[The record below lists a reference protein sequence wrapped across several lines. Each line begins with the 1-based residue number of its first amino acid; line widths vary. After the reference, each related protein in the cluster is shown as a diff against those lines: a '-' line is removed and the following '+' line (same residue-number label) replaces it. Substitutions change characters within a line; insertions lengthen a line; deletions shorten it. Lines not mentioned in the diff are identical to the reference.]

1 MSGKIKFNIAEAQN
15 ISLELKIATGRY
27 TQETEE
33 LLKVLKNN
41 SLCDKDQDVV
51 EQRGRIEKNNQRL
64 IEYEKFVNTNIAKS
78 SSVIEELFMSVEVL
92 YAQQVSEF
100 RNPNSAGYKE
110 LMGNVKAVAYKNL
123 SSVAGLGEI
132 LTSNLVTGTAKDIR
146 DTLVGTLVDSTY
158 VKLINDTVEYQG
170 QNRNIIELYGV
181 KADNIKAGIGAK
193 AMDTP
198 TKYLSTA
205 YLISDTL
212 KSFNSYGN
220 SKDSSRLAG
229 DLTGI
234 AITKGADFAVGKLA
248 TTALA
253 GFGVSG
259 VKGAIAGAIISVAA
273 DKIIDPTV
281 EYVKESK
288 VEAKRDDWETKGIY
302 KGWKKIRDLK
312 LEYTVGNYQAS

>member
-15 ISLELKIATGRY
+15 ISLELKIAAGRY

-64 IEYEKFVNTNIAKS
+64 IKYEKFVNTNLAKS

-123 SSVAGLGEI
+123 SNLPGLGKI
-132 LTSNLVTGTAKDIR
+132 LVSANVTGAAKDIR
-146 DTLVGTLVDSTY
+146 DTLFGTLVDNTY
-158 VKLINDTVEYQG
+158 MKLINDNVEYQG
-170 QNRNIIELYGV
+170 ENKNIIKFYGS
-181 KADNIKAGIGAK
+181 KAGKLKSDSTKMMA
-193 AMDTP
+193 AP
-198 TKYLSTA
+198 TKYISTA

-229 DLTGI
+229 DLTGM

-248 TTALA
+248 TTALS

-273 DKIIDPTV
+273 DRIIDPTV
-281 EYVKESK
+281 EYVKK
-288 VEAKRDDWETKGIY
+288 RKTEAKREEWERNGIS
-302 KGWKKIRDLK
+302 KGWMKIQDLK

>member
-15 ISLELKIATGRY
+15 ISLELKIAAGRY

-64 IEYEKFVNTNIAKS
+64 IEYEKFINTNLSKS
-78 SSVIEELFMSVEVL
+78 NSVIEELFMSVEVL

-110 LMGNVKAVAYKNL
+110 LMGNVKAVAYQEL
-123 SSVAGLGEI
+123 SKVSGLKRI
-132 LTSNLVTGTAKDIR
+132 LTSEKGDIQNLR
-146 DTLVGTLVDSTY
+146 DTLLDTLVDNVYT
-158 VKLINDTVEYQG
+158 KLINDTVEYYG
-170 QNRNIIELYGV
+170 SSKDIINLYGMEDG
-181 KADNIKAGIGAK
+181 KLFKGGAK
-193 AMDTP
+193 DVLNNP
-198 TKYLSTA
+198 RKYISTA

-234 AITKGADFAVGKLA
+234 AIKKVLILLLGNLA

>member
-15 ISLELKIATGRY
+15 ISLELEIAAGRY

-51 EQRGRIEKNNQRL
+51 EQMGRIEKNNQRL

-248 TTALA
+248 TTALS

-288 VEAKRDDWETKGIY
+288 VEAKRGDWETKGIY

>member
-15 ISLELKIATGRY
+15 ISLELKIAAGRY

-64 IEYEKFVNTNIAKS
+64 IEYEKFINTNLSKS
-78 SSVIEELFMSVEVL
+78 NSVIEELFMSVEVL

-110 LMGNVKAVAYKNL
+110 LMGNVKAVAYQEL
-123 SSVAGLGEI
+123 SKVSGLKRI
-132 LTSNLVTGTAKDIR
+132 LTSEKGDIQNLR
-146 DTLVGTLVDSTY
+146 DTLLDTLVDNVYT
-158 VKLINDTVEYQG
+158 KLINDTVEYYG
-170 QNRNIIELYGV
+170 SSKDIINLYGMEDG
-181 KADNIKAGIGAK
+181 KLFKGGAK
-193 AMDTP
+193 DVLNNP
-198 TKYLSTA
+198 RKYISTA

-248 TTALA
+248 TTALS

-259 VKGAIAGAIISVAA
+259 VKGAIAGAVISVAA

-281 EYVKESK
+281 EYVKK
-288 VEAKRDDWETKGIY
+288 RKIEAKREEWERNGIS
-302 KGWKKIRDLK
+302 KGWMKIQDLK
-312 LEYTVGNYQAS
+312 L

>member
-1 MSGKIKFNIAEAQN
+1 MKFNIAEAQN
-15 ISLELKIATGRY
+15 ISLELKIAAGRY

-64 IEYEKFVNTNIAKS
+64 IEYEKFINTNLSKS
-78 SSVIEELFMSVEVL
+78 NSVIEELFMSVEVL

-110 LMGNVKAVAYKNL
+110 LMGNVKAVAYQEL
-123 SSVAGLGEI
+123 SKVSGLKRI
-132 LTSNLVTGTAKDIR
+132 LTSEKGDIQNLR
-146 DTLVGTLVDSTY
+146 DTLLDTLVDNVYT
-158 VKLINDTVEYQG
+158 KLINDTVEYYG
-170 QNRNIIELYGV
+170 SSKDIINLYGMEDG
-181 KADNIKAGIGAK
+181 KLFKGGAK
-193 AMDTP
+193 DVLNNP
-198 TKYLSTA
+198 RKYISTA

-248 TTALA
+248 TTALS

-281 EYVKESK
+281 EYVKK
-288 VEAKRDDWETKGIY
+288 RKIEAKREEWERNGIS
-302 KGWKKIRDLK
+302 KGWMKIQDLK

>member
-1 MSGKIKFNIAEAQN
+1 
-15 ISLELKIATGRY
+15 
-27 TQETEE
+27 
-33 LLKVLKNN
+33 
-41 SLCDKDQDVV
+41 
-51 EQRGRIEKNNQRL
+51 
-64 IEYEKFVNTNIAKS
+64 NTNLSKS
-78 SSVIEELFMSVEVL
+78 NSVIEELFMSVEVL

-110 LMGNVKAVAYKNL
+110 LMGNVKAVAYQEL
-123 SSVAGLGEI
+123 SKVSGLKRI
-132 LTSNLVTGTAKDIR
+132 LTSEKGDIQNLR
-146 DTLVGTLVDSTY
+146 DTLLDTLVDNVYT
-158 VKLINDTVEYQG
+158 KLINDTVEYYG
-170 QNRNIIELYGV
+170 SSKDIINLYGMEDG
-181 KADNIKAGIGAK
+181 KLFKGGAK
-193 AMDTP
+193 DVLNNP
-198 TKYLSTA
+198 RKYLSTA

-248 TTALA
+248 TTALS

>member
-15 ISLELKIATGRY
+15 ISLELKIAAGRY

-64 IEYEKFVNTNIAKS
+64 IEYEKFINTNLSKS
-78 SSVIEELFMSVEVL
+78 NSVIEELFMSVEVL

-110 LMGNVKAVAYKNL
+110 LMGNVKAVAYQELSKVSGLKRIPTSEKGDIQNL
-123 SSVAGLGEI
+123 
-132 LTSNLVTGTAKDIR
+132 R
-146 DTLVGTLVDSTY
+146 DTLLDTLVDNVYT
-158 VKLINDTVEYQG
+158 KLINDTVEYYG
-170 QNRNIIELYGV
+170 SSKDIINLYGMEDG
-181 KADNIKAGIGAK
+181 KLFKGGAK
-193 AMDTP
+193 DVLNNP
-198 TKYLSTA
+198 RKYISTA

-248 TTALA
+248 TTALS

-281 EYVKESK
+281 EYVKENK

-302 KGWKKIRDLK
+302 KGWKRIRDLK

>member
-15 ISLELKIATGRY
+15 ISLELKIAVGRY

-51 EQRGRIEKNNQRL
+51 ELRGRVKKNNQRL

-100 RNPNSAGYKE
+100 RNPNSTGYKE

-123 SSVAGLGEI
+123 SNLPGLGGI
-132 LTSNLVTGTAKDIR
+132 LTSESVTDTAKDLR
-146 DTLVGTLVDSTY
+146 DTLIDTLVDNTY
-158 VKLINDTVEYQG
+158 MKLINDTVEYQG
-170 QNRNIIELYGV
+170 ENKNIIELYGNQAST
-181 KADNIKAGIGAK
+181 KRLTTKMPAN
-193 AMDTP
+193 P

-248 TTALA
+248 TTALS

>member
-15 ISLELKIATGRY
+15 ISLELKIAAGRY

-64 IEYEKFVNTNIAKS
+64 IEYEKFINTNLSKS
-78 SSVIEELFMSVEVL
+78 NSVIEELFMSVEVL

-110 LMGNVKAVAYKNL
+110 LMGNVKAVAYQEL
-123 SSVAGLGEI
+123 SKVSGLKRI
-132 LTSNLVTGTAKDIR
+132 LTSEKGDIQNLR
-146 DTLVGTLVDSTY
+146 DTLLDTLVDNVYT
-158 VKLINDTVEYQG
+158 KLINDTVEYYG
-170 QNRNIIELYGV
+170 SSKDIINLYGMEDG
-181 KADNIKAGIGAK
+181 KLFKGGAK
-193 AMDTP
+193 DVLNNP
-198 TKYLSTA
+198 RKYISTA

-248 TTALA
+248 TTALS

-259 VKGAIAGAIISVAA
+259 VKGAIAGAVISVAA

-281 EYVKESK
+281 EYVKK
-288 VEAKRDDWETKGIY
+288 RKIEAKREEWERNGIS
-302 KGWKKIRDLK
+302 KGWMKIQDLK

>member
-15 ISLELKIATGRY
+15 ISLELKIAAGRY

-64 IEYEKFVNTNIAKS
+64 IEYEKFINTNLSKS
-78 SSVIEELFMSVEVL
+78 NSVIEELFMSVEVL

-110 LMGNVKAVAYKNL
+110 LMGNVKAVAYQEL
-123 SSVAGLGEI
+123 SKVSGLKRI
-132 LTSNLVTGTAKDIR
+132 LTSEKGDIQNLR
-146 DTLVGTLVDSTY
+146 DTLLDTLVDNVYT
-158 VKLINDTVEYQG
+158 KLINDTVEYYG
-170 QNRNIIELYGV
+170 SSKDTINLYGMGDG
-181 KADNIKAGIGAK
+181 KLFKGGAK
-193 AMDTP
+193 DVLNNP
-198 TKYLSTA
+198 RKYISTA

-248 TTALA
+248 TTALS

-259 VKGAIAGAIISVAA
+259 VKGAIAGAVISVAA

-281 EYVKESK
+281 EYVKK
-288 VEAKRDDWETKGIY
+288 RKIEAKREEWERNGIS
-302 KGWKKIRDLK
+302 KGWMKIQDLK

>member
-15 ISLELKIATGRY
+15 ISLELKIAVGRY

-51 EQRGRIEKNNQRL
+51 ELRGRVKKNNQRL

-100 RNPNSAGYKE
+100 RNPNSTGYKE

-123 SSVAGLGEI
+123 SNLPGLGGI
-132 LTSNLVTGTAKDIR
+132 LTSESVTDTAKDLR
-146 DTLVGTLVDSTY
+146 DTLIDTLVDNTY
-158 VKLINDTVEYQG
+158 MKLINDTVEYQG
-170 QNRNIIELYGV
+170 ENKNIIELYGNQAST
-181 KADNIKAGIGAK
+181 KRLTTKMSAN
-193 AMDTP
+193 P

-234 AITKGADFAVGKLA
+234 AIKKGADFAVGKLA

>member
-1 MSGKIKFNIAEAQN
+1 MSGKIKFNIVEAQN
-15 ISLELKIATGRY
+15 ISLELKIAAGRY

-64 IEYEKFVNTNIAKS
+64 IEYEKFVNTNLAKS
-78 SSVIEELFMSVEVL
+78 NSVIEELFMSVEVL

-110 LMGNVKAVAYKNL
+110 LMGNVKAVAYQEL
-123 SSVAGLGEI
+123 SKVSGLKRI
-132 LTSNLVTGTAKDIR
+132 LTSEKGDIQNLR
-146 DTLVGTLVDSTY
+146 DTLLDTLVDNVYT
-158 VKLINDTVEYQG
+158 KLINDTVEYYG
-170 QNRNIIELYGV
+170 SSKEIIKLYGMEDG
-181 KADNIKAGIGAK
+181 KLFKGGAK
-193 AMDTP
+193 DVLNNP
-198 TKYLSTA
+198 RKYLSTA

-259 VKGAIAGAIISVAA
+259 VKGAIAGAVISVAA
-273 DKIIDPTV
+273 DRIIDPTV
-281 EYVKESK
+281 EYVKK
-288 VEAKRDDWETKGIY
+288 RKTEAKREEWERNGIS
-302 KGWKKIRDLK
+302 KGWMKIQDLK

>member
-64 IEYEKFVNTNIAKS
+64 IEYEKFVNTNLAKS

-110 LMGNVKAVAYKNL
+110 LMGNVKAIAYKNL
-123 SSVAGLGEI
+123 SNLPGLGKI
-132 LTSNLVTGTAKDIR
+132 LTSDNSIGVTKDIR
-146 DTLVGTLVDSTY
+146 DTLIGTLVDSTY
-158 VKLINDTVEYQG
+158 MKLINDTVEYQG

-234 AITKGADFAVGKLA
+234 AIKKGADFAVGKLA

>member
-15 ISLELKIATGRY
+15 ISLELKIAAGRY

-64 IEYEKFVNTNIAKS
+64 IEYEKFVNTNLAKS
-78 SSVIEELFMSVEVL
+78 NSVIEELFMSVEVL

-110 LMGNVKAVAYKNL
+110 LMGNVKAISYQKI
-123 SSVAGLGEI
+123 SQISGLGEM
-132 LTSNLVTGTAKDIR
+132 LTSKGSVGAIKDIR
-146 DTLVGTLVDSTY
+146 DTLLGTLVDDTY
-158 VKLINDTVEYQG
+158 LKLIDDTVEYQG
-170 QNRNIIELYGV
+170 ENKNITDLYGDKISKV
-181 KADNIKAGIGAK
+181 GSRRKKLN
-193 AMDTP
+193 TP

-248 TTALA
+248 TTALS

>member
-27 TQETEE
+27 TQETEG

-64 IEYEKFVNTNIAKS
+64 IEYEKFVNTNLAKS

-110 LMGNVKAVAYKNL
+110 LMGNVKAIAYKNL
-123 SSVAGLGEI
+123 SNLPGLGKI
-132 LTSNLVTGTAKDIR
+132 LTSDNSIGVTKDIR
-146 DTLVGTLVDSTY
+146 DTLIGTLVDSTY
-158 VKLINDTVEYQG
+158 MKLINDTVEYQG

-248 TTALA
+248 TTALS

>member
-15 ISLELKIATGRY
+15 ISLELKIAVGRY

-51 EQRGRIEKNNQRL
+51 ELRGRVEKNNQRL

-100 RNPNSAGYKE
+100 RNPNSTGYKE

-123 SSVAGLGEI
+123 SNLPGLGGI
-132 LTSNLVTGTAKDIR
+132 LTSESVTDTAKDLR
-146 DTLVGTLVDSTY
+146 DTLIDTLVDNTY
-158 VKLINDTVEYQG
+158 MKLINDTVEYQG
-170 QNRNIIELYGV
+170 ENKNIIELYGNQAST
-181 KADNIKAGIGAK
+181 KRLTTKMPAN
-193 AMDTP
+193 P

-220 SKDSSRLAG
+220 SKDSSRVAG

-234 AITKGADFAVGKLA
+234 AIKKGADFAVGKLA

-281 EYVKESK
+281 EYVKK
-288 VEAKRDDWETKGIY
+288 RKIKAKREEWERNGIS
-302 KGWKKIRDLK
+302 KGWMKIQDLK

>member
-15 ISLELKIATGRY
+15 ISLELKIAAGRY

-64 IEYEKFVNTNIAKS
+64 IEYEKFINTNLSKS
-78 SSVIEELFMSVEVL
+78 NSVIEELFMSVEVL

-110 LMGNVKAVAYKNL
+110 LMGNVKAVAYQEL
-123 SSVAGLGEI
+123 SKVSGLKRI
-132 LTSNLVTGTAKDIR
+132 LTSEKGDIQNLR
-146 DTLVGTLVDSTY
+146 DTLLDTLVDNVYT
-158 VKLINDTVEYQG
+158 KLINDTVEYYG
-170 QNRNIIELYGV
+170 SSKDIINLYGMEDG
-181 KADNIKAGIGAK
+181 KLFKGGAK
-193 AMDTP
+193 DVLNNP
-198 TKYLSTA
+198 RKYISTA

-248 TTALA
+248 TTALS

-281 EYVKESK
+281 EYVKK
-288 VEAKRDDWETKGIY
+288 RKIEAKREEWERNGIS
-302 KGWKKIRDLK
+302 KGWM
-312 LEYTVGNYQAS
+312 

>member
-259 VKGAIAGAIISVAA
+259 VKGAIAGAVISVAA
-273 DKIIDPTV
+273 DRIIDPTV
-281 EYVKESK
+281 EYVKK
-288 VEAKRDDWETKGIY
+288 RKTEAKREEWERNGIS
-302 KGWKKIRDLK
+302 KGWMKIQDLK

>member
-1 MSGKIKFNIAEAQN
+1 M
-15 ISLELKIATGRY
+15 
-27 TQETEE
+27 
-33 LLKVLKNN
+33 
-41 SLCDKDQDVV
+41 
-51 EQRGRIEKNNQRL
+51 
-64 IEYEKFVNTNIAKS
+64 
-78 SSVIEELFMSVEVL
+78 
-92 YAQQVSEF
+92 
-100 RNPNSAGYKE
+100 
-110 LMGNVKAVAYKNL
+110 
-123 SSVAGLGEI
+123 
-132 LTSNLVTGTAKDIR
+132 
-146 DTLVGTLVDSTY
+146 
-158 VKLINDTVEYQG
+158 KLINDTVEYQG
-170 QNRNIIELYGV
+170 ENKNIIELYGNQAST
-181 KADNIKAGIGAK
+181 KRLTTKMPAN
-193 AMDTP
+193 P

>member
-15 ISLELKIATGRY
+15 ISLELKIAAGRY

-64 IEYEKFVNTNIAKS
+64 IEYEKFINTNLSKS
-78 SSVIEELFMSVEVL
+78 NSVIEELFMSVEVL

-110 LMGNVKAVAYKNL
+110 LMGNVKAVAYQEL
-123 SSVAGLGEI
+123 SKVSGLKRI
-132 LTSNLVTGTAKDIR
+132 LTSEKGDIQNLR
-146 DTLVGTLVDSTY
+146 DTLLDTLVDNVYT
-158 VKLINDTVEYQG
+158 KLINDTVEYYG
-170 QNRNIIELYGV
+170 SSKDIINLYGMEDG
-181 KADNIKAGIGAK
+181 KLFKGGAK
-193 AMDTP
+193 DVLNNP
-198 TKYLSTA
+198 RKYISTA

-248 TTALA
+248 TTALS

-281 EYVKESK
+281 EYVKK
-288 VEAKRDDWETKGIY
+288 RKIEAKREEWERNVIS
-302 KGWKKIRDLK
+302 KGWMKIQDLK

>member
-15 ISLELKIATGRY
+15 ISLELKIAAGRY

-64 IEYEKFVNTNIAKS
+64 IEYEKFINTNLSKS
-78 SSVIEELFMSVEVL
+78 NSVIEELFMSVEVL

-110 LMGNVKAVAYKNL
+110 LMGNVKAVAYQEL
-123 SSVAGLGEI
+123 SKVSGLKRI
-132 LTSNLVTGTAKDIR
+132 LTSEKGDIQNLR
-146 DTLVGTLVDSTY
+146 DTLLDTLVDNVYT
-158 VKLINDTVEYQG
+158 KLINDTVEYYG
-170 QNRNIIELYGV
+170 SSKDIINLYGMGDG
-181 KADNIKAGIGAK
+181 KLFKGGAK
-193 AMDTP
+193 DVLNNP
-198 TKYLSTA
+198 RKYISTA

-248 TTALA
+248 TTALS

-259 VKGAIAGAIISVAA
+259 VKGAIAGAVISVAA

-281 EYVKESK
+281 EYVKK
-288 VEAKRDDWETKGIY
+288 RKIEAKREEWERNGIS
-302 KGWKKIRDLK
+302 KGWMKIQDLK

>member
-15 ISLELKIATGRY
+15 ISLELKIAAGRY

-64 IEYEKFVNTNIAKS
+64 IEYEKFINTNLSKS
-78 SSVIEELFMSVEVL
+78 NSVIEELFMSVEVL

-110 LMGNVKAVAYKNL
+110 LMGNVKAVAYQELLKV
-123 SSVAGLGEI
+123 SGLKRI
-132 LTSNLVTGTAKDIR
+132 LTSEKGDIQNLR
-146 DTLVGTLVDSTY
+146 DTLLDTLVDNVYT
-158 VKLINDTVEYQG
+158 KLINDTVEYYG
-170 QNRNIIELYGV
+170 SSKDIINLYGMGDG
-181 KADNIKAGIGAK
+181 KLFKGGAK
-193 AMDTP
+193 DVLNNP
-198 TKYLSTA
+198 RKYISTA

-234 AITKGADFAVGKLA
+234 AIKKGADFAVGKSSYY
-248 TTALA
+248 
-253 GFGVSG
+253 G
-259 VKGAIAGAIISVAA
+259 ISWFWC
-273 DKIIDPTV
+273 K
-281 EYVKESK
+281 
-288 VEAKRDDWETKGIY
+288 WC
-302 KGWKKIRDLK
+302 
-312 LEYTVGNYQAS
+312 

>member
-15 ISLELKIATGRY
+15 ISLELKIAAGRY

-64 IEYEKFVNTNIAKS
+64 IEYEKFINTNLSKS
-78 SSVIEELFMSVEVL
+78 NSVIEELFMSVEVL

-110 LMGNVKAVAYKNL
+110 LMGNVKAVAYQEL
-123 SSVAGLGEI
+123 SKVSGLKRI
-132 LTSNLVTGTAKDIR
+132 LTSEKGDIQNLR
-146 DTLVGTLVDSTY
+146 DTLLDTLVDNVYT
-158 VKLINDTVEYQG
+158 KLINDTVEYYG
-170 QNRNIIELYGV
+170 SSKDIINLYGMGDG
-181 KADNIKAGIGAK
+181 KLFKGGAK
-193 AMDTP
+193 DVLNNP
-198 TKYLSTA
+198 RKYISTA

-248 TTALA
+248 TTALS

-259 VKGAIAGAIISVAA
+259 VKGAIAGAVISVAA

-281 EYVKESK
+281 EYVKK
-288 VEAKRDDWETKGIY
+288 RKIEAKREEWERNGIS
-302 KGWKKIRDLK
+302 KGWMKIQDLK
-312 LEYTVGNYQAS
+312 LEYTVGNYQA

>member
-15 ISLELKIATGRY
+15 ISLELKIAAGRY

-64 IEYEKFVNTNIAKS
+64 IEYEKFINTNLSKS
-78 SSVIEELFMSVEVL
+78 NSVIEELFMSVEVL

-110 LMGNVKAVAYKNL
+110 LMGNVKAVAYQEL
-123 SSVAGLGEI
+123 SKVSGLKRI
-132 LTSNLVTGTAKDIR
+132 LTSEKGDIQNLR
-146 DTLVGTLVDSTY
+146 DTLLDTLVDNVYT
-158 VKLINDTVEYQG
+158 KLINDTVEYYG
-170 QNRNIIELYGV
+170 SSKDIINLYGMEDG
-181 KADNIKAGIGAK
+181 KLFKGGAK
-193 AMDTP
+193 DVLNNP
-198 TKYLSTA
+198 RKYISTA

-248 TTALA
+248 TTALS

-259 VKGAIAGAIISVAA
+259 VKGAIAGAVISVAA

-281 EYVKESK
+281 EYVKK
-288 VEAKRDDWETKGIY
+288 RKIEAKREEWERNGIS
-302 KGWKKIRDLK
+302 KGWMKIQDLK
-312 LEYTVGNYQAS
+312 LEHTVGNYQAS

>member
-15 ISLELKIATGRY
+15 ISLELKIAVGRY

-51 EQRGRIEKNNQRL
+51 ELRGRVEKNNQRL

-100 RNPNSAGYKE
+100 RNPNSTGYKE

-123 SSVAGLGEI
+123 SNLPGLGGI
-132 LTSNLVTGTAKDIR
+132 LTSESVTDTAKDLR
-146 DTLVGTLVDSTY
+146 DTLIDTLVDNTY
-158 VKLINDTVEYQG
+158 MKLINDTVEYQG
-170 QNRNIIELYGV
+170 ENKNIIELYGNQAST
-181 KADNIKAGIGAK
+181 KRLTTKMPAN
-193 AMDTP
+193 P

-288 VEAKRDDWETKGIY
+288 VEAKRDDWETKDIY

>member
-15 ISLELKIATGRY
+15 ISLELKIAAGRY

-64 IEYEKFVNTNIAKS
+64 IEYEKFINTNLSKS
-78 SSVIEELFMSVEVL
+78 NSVIEELFMSVEVL

-110 LMGNVKAVAYKNL
+110 LMGNVKAVAYQEL
-123 SSVAGLGEI
+123 SKVSGLKRI
-132 LTSNLVTGTAKDIR
+132 LTSEKGDIQNLR
-146 DTLVGTLVDSTY
+146 DTLLDTLVDNVYT
-158 VKLINDTVEYQG
+158 KLINDTVEYYG
-170 QNRNIIELYGV
+170 SSKDIINLYGMEDG
-181 KADNIKAGIGAK
+181 KLFKGGAK
-193 AMDTP
+193 DVLNNP
-198 TKYLSTA
+198 RKYISTA

-212 KSFNSYGN
+212 KSFKSYGN

-248 TTALA
+248 TTALS

-259 VKGAIAGAIISVAA
+259 VKGAIAGAVISVAA

-281 EYVKESK
+281 EYVKK
-288 VEAKRDDWETKGIY
+288 RKIEAKREEWERNGIS
-302 KGWKKIRDLK
+302 KGWMKIQDLK

>member
-1 MSGKIKFNIAEAQN
+1 MSGKIKFNIVEAQN
-15 ISLELKIATGRY
+15 ISLELKIAAGRY

-64 IEYEKFVNTNIAKS
+64 IEYEKFVNTNLAKS
-78 SSVIEELFMSVEVL
+78 NSVIEELFMSVEVL

-110 LMGNVKAVAYKNL
+110 LMGNVKAVAYQEL
-123 SSVAGLGEI
+123 SKVSGLKRI
-132 LTSNLVTGTAKDIR
+132 LTSEKGDIQNLR
-146 DTLVGTLVDSTY
+146 DTLLDTLVDNVYT
-158 VKLINDTVEYQG
+158 KLINDTVEYYG
-170 QNRNIIELYGV
+170 SSKEIINLYGMEDG
-181 KADNIKAGIGAK
+181 KLFKGGAK
-193 AMDTP
+193 DVLNNP
-198 TKYLSTA
+198 RKYLSTA

-229 DLTGI
+229 DITGI

-259 VKGAIAGAIISVAA
+259 VKGAIAGAVISVAA
-273 DKIIDPTV
+273 DRIIDPTV
-281 EYVKESK
+281 EYVKK
-288 VEAKRDDWETKGIY
+288 RKTEAKREEWERNGIS
-302 KGWKKIRDLK
+302 KGWMKIQDLK

>member
-15 ISLELKIATGRY
+15 ISLELKIAAGRY

-64 IEYEKFVNTNIAKS
+64 IEYEKFINTNFSKS
-78 SSVIEELFMSVEVL
+78 NSVIEELFMSVEVL

-110 LMGNVKAVAYKNL
+110 LMGNVKAVAYQEL
-123 SSVAGLGEI
+123 SKVSGLKRI
-132 LTSNLVTGTAKDIR
+132 LTSEKGDIQNLR
-146 DTLVGTLVDSTY
+146 DTLLDTLVDNVYT
-158 VKLINDTVEYQG
+158 KLINDTVEYYG
-170 QNRNIIELYGV
+170 SSKDIINLYGMEDG
-181 KADNIKAGIGAK
+181 KLFKGGAK
-193 AMDTP
+193 DVLNNP
-198 TKYLSTA
+198 RKYISTA

-248 TTALA
+248 TTALS

-259 VKGAIAGAIISVAA
+259 VKGAIAGAVISVAA

-281 EYVKESK
+281 EYVKK
-288 VEAKRDDWETKGIY
+288 RKIEAKREEWERNGIS
-302 KGWKKIRDLK
+302 KGWMKIQDLK

>member
-1 MSGKIKFNIAEAQN
+1 
-15 ISLELKIATGRY
+15 
-27 TQETEE
+27 

-51 EQRGRIEKNNQRL
+51 ELRGRVEKNNQRL

-100 RNPNSAGYKE
+100 RNPNSTGYKE

-123 SSVAGLGEI
+123 SNLPGLGGI
-132 LTSNLVTGTAKDIR
+132 LTSESVTDTAKDLR
-146 DTLVGTLVDSTY
+146 DTLIDTLVDNTY
-158 VKLINDTVEYQG
+158 MKLINDTVEYQG
-170 QNRNIIELYGV
+170 ENKNIIELYGNQAST
-181 KADNIKAGIGAK
+181 KRLTTKMPAN
-193 AMDTP
+193 P

-248 TTALA
+248 TTALS

-259 VKGAIAGAIISVAA
+259 VKGAIAGAVISVAA

-281 EYVKESK
+281 EYVKK
-288 VEAKRDDWETKGIY
+288 RKIEAKREEWERNGIS
-302 KGWKKIRDLK
+302 KGWMKIQDLK

>member
-15 ISLELKIATGRY
+15 ISLELKIAAGRY

-64 IEYEKFVNTNIAKS
+64 IEYEKFINTNLSKS
-78 SSVIEELFMSVEVL
+78 NSVIEELFMSVEVL

-110 LMGNVKAVAYKNL
+110 LMGNVKAVAYQEL
-123 SSVAGLGEI
+123 SKVSGLKRI
-132 LTSNLVTGTAKDIR
+132 LTSEKGDIQNLR
-146 DTLVGTLVDSTY
+146 DTLLDTLVDNVYT
-158 VKLINDTVEYQG
+158 KLINDTVEYYG
-170 QNRNIIELYGV
+170 SSKDIINLYGMEDG
-181 KADNIKAGIGAK
+181 KLFKGGAK
-193 AMDTP
+193 DVLNNP
-198 TKYLSTA
+198 RKYISTA

-248 TTALA
+248 TTALS

-281 EYVKESK
+281 EYVKK
-288 VEAKRDDWETKGIY
+288 RKIEAKREEWERNGIS
-302 KGWKKIRDLK
+302 KGWMKIQDLK
-312 LEYTVGNYQAS
+312 LE

>member
-15 ISLELKIATGRY
+15 ISLELKIAAGRY

-64 IEYEKFVNTNIAKS
+64 IEYEKFINTNLSKS
-78 SSVIEELFMSVEVL
+78 NSVIEELFMSVEVL

-110 LMGNVKAVAYKNL
+110 LMGNVKAVAYQEL
-123 SSVAGLGEI
+123 SKVSGLKRI
-132 LTSNLVTGTAKDIR
+132 LTSEKGDIQNLR
-146 DTLVGTLVDSTY
+146 DTLLDTLVDNVYT
-158 VKLINDTVEYQG
+158 KLINDTVEYYG
-170 QNRNIIELYGV
+170 SSKDIINLYGMGDG
-181 KADNIKAGIGAK
+181 KLFKGGAK
-193 AMDTP
+193 DVLNNP
-198 TKYLSTA
+198 RKYISTA

-220 SKDSSRLAG
+220 SKDSSWLAG

-248 TTALA
+248 TTALS

-259 VKGAIAGAIISVAA
+259 VKGAIAGAVISVAA

-281 EYVKESK
+281 EYVKK
-288 VEAKRDDWETKGIY
+288 RKIEAKREEWERNGIS
-302 KGWKKIRDLK
+302 KGWMKIQDLK

>member
-15 ISLELKIATGRY
+15 ISLELKIAVGRY

-51 EQRGRIEKNNQRL
+51 ELRGRVEKNNQRL

-100 RNPNSAGYKE
+100 RNPNSTGYKE

-123 SSVAGLGEI
+123 SNLPGLGGI
-132 LTSNLVTGTAKDIR
+132 LTSESVTDTAKDLR
-146 DTLVGTLVDSTY
+146 DTLIDTLVDNTY
-158 VKLINDTVEYQG
+158 MKLINDTVEYQG
-170 QNRNIIELYGV
+170 ENKNIIELYGNQASTKRLTTKMPV
-181 KADNIKAGIGAK
+181 N
-193 AMDTP
+193 P

-234 AITKGADFAVGKLA
+234 AIKKGADFAVGKLA
-248 TTALA
+248 TTALS

-259 VKGAIAGAIISVAA
+259 VKGAIAGAVISVAA

-281 EYVKESK
+281 EYVKK
-288 VEAKRDDWETKGIY
+288 RKIEAKREEWERNGIS
-302 KGWKKIRDLK
+302 KGWMKIQDLK

>member
-64 IEYEKFVNTNIAKS
+64 IEYEKFVNTNLAKS

-110 LMGNVKAVAYKNL
+110 LMGNVKAIAYKNL
-123 SSVAGLGEI
+123 SNLPGLGKI
-132 LTSNLVTGTAKDIR
+132 LTSDNSIGVTKDIR
-146 DTLVGTLVDSTY
+146 DTLIGTLVDSTY
-158 VKLINDTVEYQG
+158 MKLINDTVEYQG

-248 TTALA
+248 TTALS

>member
-15 ISLELKIATGRY
+15 ISLELKIAAGRY

-64 IEYEKFVNTNIAKS
+64 IEYEKFINTNLSKS
-78 SSVIEELFMSVEVL
+78 NSVIEELFMSVEVL

-110 LMGNVKAVAYKNL
+110 LMGNVKAVAYQEL
-123 SSVAGLGEI
+123 SKVSGLKRI
-132 LTSNLVTGTAKDIR
+132 LTSEKGDIQNLR
-146 DTLVGTLVDSTY
+146 DTLLDTLVDNVYT
-158 VKLINDTVEYQG
+158 KLINDTVEYYG
-170 QNRNIIELYGV
+170 SSKDIINLYGMEDG
-181 KADNIKAGIGAK
+181 KLFKGGAK
-193 AMDTP
+193 DVLNNP
-198 TKYLSTA
+198 RKYISTA

-248 TTALA
+248 TTALS

-259 VKGAIAGAIISVAA
+259 VKGAIAGAVISVAA

-281 EYVKESK
+281 EYVKK
-288 VEAKRDDWETKGIY
+288 RKIEAKREEWERNGIS
-302 KGWKKIRDLK
+302 KGWMKIQDLK
-312 LEYTVGNYQAS
+312 LEYTVGN